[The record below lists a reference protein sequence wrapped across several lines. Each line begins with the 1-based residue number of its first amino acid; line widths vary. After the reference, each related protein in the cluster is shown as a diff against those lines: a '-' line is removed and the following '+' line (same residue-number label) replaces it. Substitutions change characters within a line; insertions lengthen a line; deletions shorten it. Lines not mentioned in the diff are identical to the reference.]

1 MLALNIYVA
10 ISLLTIFSVLIS
22 GINKV
27 NTTLV
32 KIKNK
37 PKLFLIKK

>member
-27 NTTLV
+27 NATLV